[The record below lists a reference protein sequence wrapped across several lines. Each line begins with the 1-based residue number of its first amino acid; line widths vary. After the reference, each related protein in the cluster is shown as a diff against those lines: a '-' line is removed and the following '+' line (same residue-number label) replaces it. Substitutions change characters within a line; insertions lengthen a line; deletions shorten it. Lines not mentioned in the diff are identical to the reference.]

1 MNSYIKNKTLIYFLI
16 YLTFIISFIFGE
28 NSSGGSL
35 KDSLYMNF
43 FQSQITN
50 NIKEGIIFFVESD
63 NGYGTVHTPTFY
75 IIKSII
81 INSLNKLSSDIIF
94 LSIGFLIPFV
104 FYTILKKQFRGCNKK
119 LLFGI
124 SIVLY
129 LSPYLRS
136 SAVWATNDNLAILF
150 FVLSISKFITFTKSQ
165 NNNLKDIFLCSLYII
180 IAIYIRQYYLL
191 IILLYTFLLFRKISI
206 KNFFYLTIVSFIL
219 LIPGI
224 LYTYNFFIINYDETL
239 SGEGFVYPD
248 ILFNLFVFFTMYL
261 FYIFPFFFQIKNYK
275 KIKDLYSNKK
285 FYILIMVV
293 IFSLL
298 FFYYDFS
305 AKDNLG
311 GGAFYKIYQLID
323 SKLFFVFSAFMG
335 MLLILLT
342 INLNLKNLI
351 ILCIFLFMFPFAI
364 VYQKYY
370 DPIMIIIFFSFIE
383 SNLIHYNI
391 KFEKINMIFVYIY
404 FLSFLVGSN
413 IYYLNI

>member
-28 NSSGGSL
+28 NSSGGSQ

-43 FQSQITN
+43 FQSQITS
-50 NIKEGIIFFVESD
+50 NIKEGIIFFLE
-63 NGYGTVHTPTFY
+63 GGTAHTPTFY

-224 LYTYNFFIINYDETL
+224 LYTYNFFIINYDETFKR
-239 SGEGFVYPD
+239 GEGFVYPNV
-248 ILFNLFVFFTMYL
+248 LFNLFVFFTMYL

-275 KIKDLYSNKK
+275 KIKDFYNNKK